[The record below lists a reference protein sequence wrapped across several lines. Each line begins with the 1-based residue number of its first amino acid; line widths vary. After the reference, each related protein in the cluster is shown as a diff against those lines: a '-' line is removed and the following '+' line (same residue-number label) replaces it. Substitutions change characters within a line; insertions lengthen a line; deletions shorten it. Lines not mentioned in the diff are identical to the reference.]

1 MPTDAIARKLPI
13 MSQALNAAK
22 AMTTIHAHEVQPGDT
37 FMYNGHNRQIT
48 RVDRREGWSWP
59 VAADD
64 TGWAI
69 ALGRNLIEVRRP
81 AA

>member
-1 MPTDAIARKLPI
+1 VTK
-13 MSQALNAAK
+13 
-22 AMTTIHAHEVQPGDT
+22 IHADEVRPGDVLE
-37 FMYNGHNRQIT
+37 YGGKLHAVSHVEWRA
-48 RVDRREGWSWP
+48 GWSWP

-69 ALGRNLIEVRRP
+69 ALGHELVIIHNR

>member
-1 MPTDAIARKLPI
+1 
-13 MSQALNAAK
+13 
-22 AMTTIHAHEVQPGDT
+22 MTTIHAHEIQPGDVVV
-37 FMYNGHNRQIT
+37 YGGRIHQIT
-48 RVDRREGWSWP
+48 RVDRRDGWSWP

-69 ALGRNLIEVRRP
+69 ALDHNLIEVQRT

>member
-1 MPTDAIARKLPI
+1 
-13 MSQALNAAK
+13 
-22 AMTTIHAHEVQPGDT
+22 MTRIHADEVRPGDVLE
-37 FMYNGHNRQIT
+37 YGGQLHAVSHVEWRA
-48 RVDRREGWSWP
+48 GWSWP

-69 ALGRNLIEVRRP
+69 ALGHELVTVHNR